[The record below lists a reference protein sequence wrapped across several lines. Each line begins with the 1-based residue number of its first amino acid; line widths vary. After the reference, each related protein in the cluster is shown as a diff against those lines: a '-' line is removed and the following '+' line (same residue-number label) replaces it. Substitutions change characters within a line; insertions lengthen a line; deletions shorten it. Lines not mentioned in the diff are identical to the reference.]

1 MFKFKDYLM
10 ESKKTYAFKVKVC
23 GDVPKDATTRM
34 KTALA
39 EFDPEKISSGKRTPI
54 QETPIDF
61 PEKKNVEVTSFNVE
75 LNYPTISPAVR
86 RAVAHCLAVSE
97 DCIKVRT
104 PAEELEIA
112 MNMAHAKV
120 PGQGESL
127 LTKDYENND
136 EGQKVVGQA
145 HIGSFLKELQKT
157 SADLKKATK
166 VAKEIK

>member
-1 MFKFKDYLM
+1 MFNTFKNYLT

-23 GDVPKDATTRM
+23 GDVSKDAATRM

-39 EFDPEKISSGKRTPI
+39 EFEPCKIGSGKRTPI

-61 PEKKNVEVTSFNVE
+61 PEKKNVEVTTFDVE
-75 LNYPTISPAVR
+75 LNYPTISPAIR

-97 DCIKVRT
+97 DCVKVRT

-112 MNMAHAKV
+112 MNMEHMKV
-120 PGQGESL
+120 PGKGESL

-166 VAKEIK
+166 VAQGK